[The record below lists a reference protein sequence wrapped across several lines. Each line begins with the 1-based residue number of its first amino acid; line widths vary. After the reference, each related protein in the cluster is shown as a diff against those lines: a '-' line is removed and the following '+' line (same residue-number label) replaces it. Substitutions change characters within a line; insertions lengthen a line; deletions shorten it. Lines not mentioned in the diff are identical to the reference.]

1 MRKRLAA
8 ALLLIVTVP
17 LIALIGLGTKVVR
30 DERALRADR
39 MDELLAARLDDL
51 DGLAMRVLEDRRQ
64 ELRQALGEVSGD
76 VSAIRHLPRKLPF
89 IRQTFIRDAEG
100 SFVYPSP
107 RDPITDDERDFLR
120 RTRALW
126 QDRDTLGD
134 ASEAPAQA
142 APAQAAPA
150 QAAPAPAVYDGGT
163 GDDGWYAWFWDS
175 GLQLL
180 YWRSAPD
187 GRIVGAE
194 LGRVQLLS
202 DLIAVL
208 PVTDPLDEAATS
220 DRIVLLDARAEPVY
234 QWGLYEPAA
243 GEAPRARRSL
253 SPPLGAWTLS
263 YFVSDAGMEA
273 AAASGSALALTAG
286 LLALGLVLAGL
297 GLYFHRES
305 SREIREASE
314 RVGFVNQV
322 SHELKTPLTNIRMYA
337 ELLQRRVDPED
348 DRAQRHL
355 GIIVAESQRLSRL
368 IGNVLTFARHRRD
381 ALVLRPAPGCVDETL
396 DEVLAQF
403 RPALETRGVEVRFE
417 GGAPGTRRFDADVV
431 TQVVANL
438 ISNVEK
444 YAAGG
449 GQLHLTTSADGT
461 TATVTVADRGP
472 GIPGAEADA
481 VFQPF
486 VRLDDALTEGV
497 SGAGIGLALARELAR
512 LHGGDLVLRP
522 ADRGATFVFTFRAEE
537 AP

>member
-1 MRKRLAA
+1 MKKRLAA

-76 VSAIRHLPRKLPF
+76 ISAIRHLPRTLPF
-89 IRQTFIRDAEG
+89 VRQTFIRDAEG

-107 RDPITDDERDFLR
+107 HDPITDDEKDFLR

-126 QDRDTLGD
+126 QERDTLGD
-134 ASEAPAQA
+134 ASEAPA
-142 APAQAAPA
+142 
-150 QAAPAPAVYDGGT
+150 PAVYDGRT

-187 GRIVGAE
+187 GRVVGAE

-208 PVTDPLDEAATS
+208 PVTDPLDEAAAA

-243 GEAPRARRSL
+243 GEVPRARRPL

-273 AAASGSALALTAG
+273 AAASGSALALTMG

-381 ALVLRPAPGCVDETL
+381 ALVLRPAPGCVDDTL
-396 DEVLAQF
+396 EDVLAQF
-403 RPALETRGVEVRFE
+403 RPALETRGVEVRFD
-417 GGAPGTRRFDADVV
+417 GGAPGTRRFDADVI

-449 GQLHLTTSADGT
+449 GQVRLTTSADGDM
-461 TATVTVADRGP
+461 ATLTVADRGP
-472 GIPGAEADA
+472 GIPAAEAEA